1 MRRPLLLLTPFLLT
15 SCISYSVG
23 TTARP
28 APPGAFEQASSVYFI
43 PNGIETTDSDGD
55 ADDGLAYAS
64 ADWQGR
70 WGLSDRSDLS
80 LRIPAGSGVIVTYK
94 RLLNG
99 ANDPDRTAISAIVG
113 TGIVNFGNHAF
124 GEVGLIASGPER
136 GHVPYGGVRMMHVV
150 PISSGAVHDTPTA
163 GIFGGVKLRM
173 NERFSMSPELGVYH
187 DKSALGLRKSDV
199 IVVPSITFQW
209 K

>member
-1 MRRPLLLLTPFLLT
+1 MPDHVRMRRLLVLLTPFLLT

-28 APPGAFEQASSVYFI
+28 APPGTFQQGSSVYFI
-43 PNGIETTDSDGD
+43 PNGIESMDDD
-55 ADDGLAYAS
+55 ADDEVEVGLSYAS

-99 ANDPDRTAISAIVG
+99 ANDPDRTAISVLAG
-113 TGIVNFGNHAF
+113 TGIVN
-124 GEVGLIASGPER
+124 
-136 GHVPYGGVRMMHVV
+136 
-150 PISSGAVHDTPTA
+150 
-163 GIFGGVKLRM
+163 
-173 NERFSMSPELGVYH
+173 
-187 DKSALGLRKSDV
+187 
-199 IVVPSITFQW
+199 
-209 K
+209 